1 MWLTNGK
8 GVCHEVSTA
17 LESGHLSIGVRIGAG
32 GRRWMLFGDVVERG
46 IELRIGFGQRFGERA
61 GVLGIVR
68 IHNLLDVCG
77 ICGVFGIRGV
87 CSSLV
92 SRRASREQPAIRGSF
107 GRIEPISS

>member
-1 MWLTNGK
+1 
-8 GVCHEVSTA
+8 
-17 LESGHLSIGVRIGAG
+17 
-32 GRRWMLFGDVVERG
+32 MLFGNVVERG

-92 SRRASREQPAIRGSF
+92 SRRAISRCASRKQPAIRGSF